1 MGGFLN
7 RLNIRSKMLAAF
19 GILLVISL
27 GNGIYGATQL
37 RQLNASML
45 NIREN
50 WLPSVKRLGDIQLMV
65 SRERTRAARLM
76 ATADPQERRP
86 IEADIASMERNV
98 AEAIAAYIPL
108 ISSSEERQVFERF
121 QAEYRAYG
129 ELTRPLL
136 ATTGAEALQAF
147 NTSSAMSMR
156 KVLATLDELI
166 KLNERGVAAAGGRA
180 DAAYQQALL
189 GTGISVLLALLAGL
203 GAALWLD
210 RNITRDVVRLS
221 EALRRVARR
230 DYAFDLPGQGRE
242 DEIGGMAQALDE
254 CRSGLQQADALA
266 ATQEAERAAK
276 ERRATRLGELV
287 GQFEQKVGDM
297 VGMLA
302 AASTELESTARS
314 MSGIASQ
321 TGQQSDAVLSAARQ
335 AGGGVQ
341 TVATAAE
348 ELTASIGEISRQVAQ
363 ATGVTAR
370 AVQDAQRTDATVRA
384 LAESATRIGEV
395 VGLINDIAGQTNLL
409 ALNATIEAA
418 RAGEAGKGFA
428 VVASEVKSLAAQTAK
443 ATEEIRSQI
452 TQIQAA
458 TQQAVNDIQAITG
471 TIDAVSSITVTIASA
486 VEQQGAATAE
496 IARTVAETAQATGAV
511 TENIAAV
518 SEGAGNTGAAAG
530 EVLTASGELSRQS
543 EQLSGEVRSFIA
555 QVRAA

>member
-1 MGGFLN
+1 MAGFLN

-19 GILLVISL
+19 GLLLAISI
-27 GNGIYGATQL
+27 GNGLYGASQL
-37 RQLNASML
+37 QQLNESML
-45 NIREN
+45 DIREN
-50 WLPSVKRLGDIQLMV
+50 WLPSVKKLGAMQLMA
-65 SRERTRAARLM
+65 SRERVRAARLI
-76 ATADPQERRP
+76 ATADPEARRKIEGEVAAMSQQLAQE
-86 IEADIASMERNV
+86 IASYRS
-98 AEAIAAYIPL
+98 L
-108 ISSSEERQVFERF
+108 ISSSEERQLFERF
-121 QAEYRAYG
+121 EAEYRAYSA
-129 ELTRPLL
+129 LTGPLL
-136 ATTGAEALQAF
+136 VARDAAALQAF
-147 NTSSAMSMR
+147 NTDSAIAQR
-156 KVLATLDELI
+156 KMLGTLDDLI
-166 KLNERGVAAAGGRA
+166 KLNERGVAAAGEQSN
-180 DAAYQQALL
+180 AAYHQALT
-189 GTGISVLLALLAGL
+189 GTAISVLLALLAGL

-230 DYAFDLPGQGRE
+230 DYAFNLPGQGRQ

-266 ATQEAERAAK
+266 VTQEEERTAK
-276 ERRATRLGELV
+276 ERRASRLGDLV
-287 GQFEQKVGDM
+287 GQFEQKVGEM

-321 TGQQSDAVLSAARQ
+321 TGKQSDAVLTAARQ

-348 ELTASIGEISRQVAQ
+348 ELSASIGEISRQVAQ

-543 EQLSGEVRSFIA
+543 EQLSSEVRSFIA

>member
-19 GILLVISL
+19 GLLLVIAI
-27 GNGIYGATQL
+27 GNGIYGASQL

-50 WLPSVKRLGDIQLMV
+50 WLPSVKKLGTIQLLT
-65 SRERTRAARLM
+65 SRERVRSARLI
-76 ATADPQERRP
+76 ATTDPQERRK
-86 IEADIASMERNV
+86 IEGEV
-98 AEAIAAYIPL
+98 AVMSQELARETANYAVL
-108 ISSSEERQVFERF
+108 VSSPEERQLFERF
-121 QAEYRAYG
+121 QTEYRAYSD
-129 ELTRPLL
+129 LTGPLV
-136 ATTGAEALQAF
+136 ATADAAALHAF
-147 NTSSAMSMR
+147 NTTSALAQR

-166 KLNERGVAAAGGRA
+166 KLNERGVAAAGSQA
-180 DAAYQQALL
+180 DAAYDQAVV
-189 GTGISVLLALLAGL
+189 GTAASVLLALLAGL

-230 DYAFDLPGQGRE
+230 DYAFELPGQGRQ

-266 ATQEAERAAK
+266 AAQEEERAAK
-276 ERRATRLGELV
+276 ERRAGRLGDLV

-321 TGQQSDAVLSAARQ
+321 TGKQSDAVLSAARQ

-518 SEGAGNTGAAAG
+518 SEGAGSTGAAAG

-543 EQLSGEVRSFIA
+543 EQLSSEVRSFIA

>member
-1 MGGFLN
+1 MGAFLN
-7 RLNIRSKMLAAF
+7 RLSIRSKMLTAF
-19 GILLVISL
+19 GILLLLSVA
-27 GNGIYGATQL
+27 NGVYGAMQL
-37 RQLNASML
+37 QQLNASML
-45 NIREN
+45 DLREN
-50 WLPSVKRLGDIQLMV
+50 WMPSVKGLGALQLLT
-65 SRERTRAARLM
+65 SRERTRAARLI
-76 ATADPQERRP
+76 ATNNPEGRHK
-86 IEADIASMERNV
+86 IEAELKAMGQEVTRQ
-98 AEAIAAYIPL
+98 IAAHAPRL
-108 ISSSEERQVFERF
+108 SSPEERQLFDRF
-121 QAEYRAYG
+121 QAEYRAHT
-129 ELTRPLL
+129 EHTAPLL
-136 ATTGAEALQAF
+136 AAGDAASLQAF
-147 NTSSAMSMR
+147 NTTSAEAIR
-156 KVLATLDELI
+156 KVFATLEEMI
-166 KLNERGVAAAGGRA
+166 RLNERRAAAAGQKA
-180 DAAYQQALL
+180 DAAYNHAL
-189 GTGISVLLALLAGL
+189 TGIAISVALALLAGL

-210 RNITRDVVRLS
+210 RDIARNVLRLS
-221 EALRRVARR
+221 ESLRCVARR
-230 DYAFDLPGQGRE
+230 DYAFELPGRDRQ
-242 DEIGGMAQALDE
+242 DEIGVMARALED
-254 CRSGLQQADALA
+254 CRAGLQQADALA
-266 ATQEAERAAK
+266 AAQETERAAK
-276 ERRATRLGELV
+276 EQRATRLAELV
-287 GQFEQKVGDM
+287 GRFERKVGDM

-321 TGQQSDAVLSAARQ
+321 TGKQSDAVLSAARQ

-348 ELTASIGEISRQVAQ
+348 ELTASIGEISRQVAE

-443 ATEEIRSQI
+443 ATDDIRSQI

-458 TQQAVNDIQAITG
+458 TQQAVSDIQAITS

-543 EQLSGEVRSFIA
+543 EQLSSEVRSFIA